1 MFFNAPKSDF
11 VDFVYHRSNIVS
23 RTIQHLLTFSLSSS
37 FISFSRGR
45 AQEVLS
51 AICRLCSHT
60 FRRRLSA
67 RELGRKDLN
76 DP

>member
-11 VDFVYHRSNIVS
+11 VDFVYHRSDIVS
-23 RTIQHLLTFSLSSS
+23 RTIQHLLTFSLSDS
-37 FISFSRGR
+37 FTSFSRSR
-45 AQEVLS
+45 ARGSLS

-67 RELGRKDLN
+67 RELGKKDLN